1 MLSAPGNNPSATLEQ
16 RLDLEVTRR
25 VCAALSHK
33 DATEL
38 AVKLRRENQLLRA
51 AVLELSDEL
60 DRITRSK

>member
-51 AVLELSDEL
+51 AVLELSVER
-60 DRITRSK
+60 DRITRST

>member
-25 VCAALSHK
+25 VCTALSHK

-60 DRITRSK
+60 DRITRGK